1 MTLKKSSWKELI
13 EILSIGAEYKG
24 AVWNESLDDVV
35 EAIEELPETNWKPN
49 RMYKSGKV
57 VLKLHLPDGSASFID
72 KIGKVYSYKEYMLV
86 RREFKDEQIG
96 NSTCTVIYRRNPNK
110 L

>member
-1 MTLKKSSWKELI
+1 MTVKKSSWKELI
-13 EILSIGAEYKG
+13 EILSIGTEYKG
-24 AVWNESLDDVV
+24 AVWNEQLDDVV
-35 EAIEELPETNWKPN
+35 EAIDGMTETNWKPD

-57 VLKLHLPDGSASFID
+57 VLRLHLPDGSSSFID
-72 KIGKVYSYKEYMLV
+72 KIGKVYRYKEYMLV

>member
-1 MTLKKSSWKELI
+1 MTVKKSSWKELI

-24 AVWNESLDDVV
+24 AVWNEQLDDVV
-35 EAIEELPETNWKPN
+35 EAIDGMTETNWKPD

-57 VLKLHLPDGSASFID
+57 VLRLHLPDGSSSFID
-72 KIGKVYSYKEYMLV
+72 KIGKVYRYKEYMLV